1 MNAFHLKLIAAAAM
15 LLDHIAYFFPNTSI
29 CFHWIGRISAP
40 IFIFCA
46 GNSVHY
52 THSKK
57 LYLLRLY
64 LASVFMSLFQ
74 VLSQVELNFFRTL
87 FTITLLI
94 SILEL
99 YNKNK
104 LICLKY
110 VTLYLLYQFI
120 VCYICGYLIQNS
132 NADTESICFFLL
144 PAVTGSLYTMEG
156 GLIFV
161 SLGLILYLFSYKKI
175 YMILSYV
182 LFVLLYTFLSAS
194 YFIPAAMHKVWMIF
208 PALRPCIDC
217 MEEYILPVLIGIHP
231 AAFGGSLFFVHY
243 EWIMVFALPVLLHY
257 NHRRGLKVKYFFY
270 LFYMLHIMLLW
281 YIAKFL

>member
-57 LYLLRLY
+57 LYLL
-64 LASVFMSLFQ
+64 
-74 VLSQVELNFFRTL
+74 
-87 FTITLLI
+87 
-94 SILEL
+94 
-99 YNKNK
+99 
-104 LICLKY
+104 
-110 VTLYLLYQFI
+110 YQFI
-120 VCYICGYLIQNS
+120 FCYICGYLIQNS

-175 YMILSYV
+175 YLILSYV

-194 YFIPAAMHKVWMIF
+194 YFIPAAMHKIWMTF

-243 EWIMVFALPVLLHY
+243 EWMMVFALPVLLHY
-257 NHRRGLKVKYFFY
+257 NHTKGLKVKYFFY